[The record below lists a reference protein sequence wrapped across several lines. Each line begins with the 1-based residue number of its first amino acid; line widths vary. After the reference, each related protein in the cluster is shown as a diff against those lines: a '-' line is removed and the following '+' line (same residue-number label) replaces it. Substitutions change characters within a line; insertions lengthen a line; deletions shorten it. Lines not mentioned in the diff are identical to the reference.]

1 MSLGRFA
8 REYSLSLVLA
18 GMFLVAWL
26 LQTAGGWQAF
36 AAEQHAHGQ
45 PATSFGP
52 DGYIWT
58 WVEATFENWQS
69 EFLQL
74 FTFVALTV
82 VLIHR
87 ESHESRD
94 GQDRMQAQVEEI
106 LARLRAMEG
115 QGPAPAPEPASRE
128 AAEPILSR
136 GPWVLGYFAGVLLVG
151 LVLNLLLVTAL
162 GG

>member
-1 MSLGRFA
+1 MTIGRFVRDYA
-8 REYSLSLVLA
+8 LSLVLA
-18 GMFLVAWL
+18 ALFLVSWL

-36 AAEQHAHGQ
+36 SSEQQQHGQ
-45 PATSFGP
+45 AASAFGP

-58 WVEATFENWQS
+58 WIAATFENWQS

-94 GQDRMQAQVEEI
+94 GQDEMDSKIDEI
-106 LARLRAMEG
+106 LERLRAMDG
-115 QGPAPAPEPASRE
+115 KAPADKTTRTTRAP
-128 AAEPILSR
+128 LSR
-136 GPWVLGYFAGVLLVG
+136 PAWALGYFGGVLFLG
-151 LVLNLLLVTAL
+151 LVLNLLLMASL
-162 GG
+162 GA

>member
-1 MSLGRFA
+1 MTRFI
-8 REYSLSLVLA
+8 RDYSLSLALA
-18 GMFLVAWL
+18 AMFLVAWL
-26 LQTAGGWQAF
+26 LQTLGGWQVYTS
-36 AAEQHAHGQ
+36 EQVSHGQ
-45 PATSFGP
+45 VASAFGT
-52 DGYIWT
+52 DGYIWD

-94 GQDRMQAQVEEI
+94 GQDRMAAQIEEI
-106 LARLRAMEG
+106 LERLRRLDGEQPVGMSQAE
-115 QGPAPAPEPASRE
+115 RE
-128 AAEPILSR
+128 AMPALSR
-136 GPWVLGYFAGVLLVG
+136 PRWVLGYFGGVLLVG
-151 LVLNLLLVTAL
+151 LILNLVLMAAL